1 MNTLI
6 QTHPSKWLLL
16 VGPRSTRTTM
26 MALIARLAEQGTVRV
41 MDSGNQ
47 FDGYR
52 ISRLLAGRTLSLRQI
67 SLSRMFTCYQVLA
80 SLERAVGF
88 PAPFIFL
95 DFLHTFYDES
105 ISFAARRRLLER
117 CIPNLDRLCRP
128 AGGAVSIH
136 PPAVAST
143 EANTLFEILKAAA
156 PEIWVQEMPV
166 QAPQPLR
173 LF

>member
-1 MNTLI
+1 MNTII

-41 MDSGNQ
+41 LDSGNQ

-52 ISRLLAGRTLSLRQI
+52 ISRLLAGRMLPLRRI
-67 SLSRMFTCYQVLA
+67 SISRMFTCHQVLA
-80 SLERAVGF
+80 SLERTDHS
-88 PAPFIFL
+88 PAPFVVL

-105 ISFAARRRLLER
+105 ISLAERCNLLEH
-117 CIPNLDRLCRP
+117 CLPHLDRLSTLS
-128 AGGAVSIH
+128 GGAVSIH
-136 PPAVAST
+136 RPAVAS
-143 EANTLFEILKAAA
+143 AGADTLFGILKAAA
-156 PEIWVQEMPV
+156 PEVLTQEMPV
-166 QAPQPLR
+166 QARPPLR